1 MYSDKIEKG
10 RRQGFPRRSKVKCLK
25 AFECRRAIYPAFSSV
40 QSYMYVCNV
49 NRQVGKQVNRFNV
62 FCIHLLFTKIIR
74 ASAMLASNKSI
85 IFHVGHLYSKPP
97 PNLLGLP
104 LRPTPYSYP
113 RSATPVE
120 KFISADLFNSFSHIF
135 FLYKISLIFSKSKK
149 SSKKGLFSPE
159 TKKSSTF
166 PAADNKKGLAF
177 FFLLISK
184 VHRYKI
190 WTHVYY

>member
-1 MYSDKIEKG
+1 
-10 RRQGFPRRSKVKCLK
+10 
-25 AFECRRAIYPAFSSV
+25 
-40 QSYMYVCNV
+40 
-49 NRQVGKQVNRFNV
+49 
-62 FCIHLLFTKIIR
+62 
-74 ASAMLASNKSI
+74 MLASNKSI
-85 IFHVGHLYSKPP
+85 IFHVGHLYSQPP

-104 LRPTPYSYP
+104 LRPTPNSYP

-135 FLYKISLIFSKSKK
+135 FLYKISFIFSKSKK

-190 WTHVYY
+190 WTHVYYWPLPSHPHILPHYALCPIICDNHTCSMVQHRHVFWFFVDWHLNSTHAVFV